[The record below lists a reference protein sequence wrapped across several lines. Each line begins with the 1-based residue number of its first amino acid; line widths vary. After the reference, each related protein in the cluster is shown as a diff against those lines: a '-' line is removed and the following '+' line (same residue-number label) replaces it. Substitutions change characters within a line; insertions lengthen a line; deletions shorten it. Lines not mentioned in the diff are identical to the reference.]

1 MNNYV
6 HFILN
11 GHNSPIRF
19 YIQFFLIPLLILY
32 ISPTCLSCIFFAET
46 LVAGDAPRCCQ
57 RGKLFYRLMQQ
68 AVTMAPLS
76 FEQIARK
83 I

>member
-1 MNNYV
+1 LLKRWLLGTHQGAVSKEQLDYY
-6 HFILN
+6 FDEFTF
-11 GHNSPIRF
+11 RF
-19 YIQFFLIPLLILY
+19 NRRMSHY
-32 ISPTCLSCIFFAET
+32 
-46 LVAGDAPRCCQ
+46 